1 MSVHQTKEIYKDIIS
16 SEIQNLSESEMEKV
30 VKMIHFLKVEFLSKK
45 GKTSGE
51 AFKKARG
58 AWRDVNMEEI
68 HKKLEEAWKNWN
80 PAMSV

>member
-1 MSVHQTKEIYKDIIS
+1 MPIHQTKGTYKEIIS

-45 GKTSGE
+45 GKTSEE

-58 AWRDVNMEEI
+58 AWHDIDMEEI
-68 HKKLEEAWKNWN
+68 HKRLEEAWKNWN